1 MGIHYFIHASIIQS
15 SCNLCTSLIH
25 KMCAYFFNKK
35 SIFCL
40 SLRFLDI
47 MPDERALIITALI
60 SFCHWEVRL
69 IFSLMCFLTFLS
81 LFFSIV
87 FLIRHNNKLYF
98 VTYKLTHVSNFTTED
113 YTTLRMKTEKIF
125 EMRKDAEIY

>member
-1 MGIHYFIHASIIQS
+1 M
-15 SCNLCTSLIH
+15 
-25 KMCAYFFNKK
+25 
-35 SIFCL
+35 
-40 SLRFLDI
+40 
-47 MPDERALIITALI
+47 
-60 SFCHWEVRL
+60 
-69 IFSLMCFLTFLS
+69 S

>member
-1 MGIHYFIHASIIQS
+1 
-15 SCNLCTSLIH
+15 
-25 KMCAYFFNKK
+25 MCAYFFNKK

-40 SLRFLDI
+40 SLRFLEI

-69 IFSLMCFLTFLS
+69 IFSLMCFLTFMS